1 MLTVD
6 ESILNMDATIPSP
19 LVLSS
24 ASAWMTE
31 KLTQRMDQY
40 SASRTLKI
48 LVGSW
53 NVNGKV
59 PEESFQEWLL
69 LKEAPDLVVLG

>member
-1 MLTVD
+1 M
-6 ESILNMDATIPSP
+6 NMDVTIPSP
-19 LVLSS
+19 LVISS
-24 ASAWMTE
+24 ANEWMKE

-40 SASRTLKI
+40 SAPRALKI

-53 NVNGKV
+53 NVNGKI

-69 LKEAPDLVVLG
+69 LKEAPDLVILG